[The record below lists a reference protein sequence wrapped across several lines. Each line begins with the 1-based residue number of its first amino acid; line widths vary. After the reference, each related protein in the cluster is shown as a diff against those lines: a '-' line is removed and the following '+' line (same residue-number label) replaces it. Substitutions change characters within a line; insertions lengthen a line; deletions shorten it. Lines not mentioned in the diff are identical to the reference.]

1 MNKVISKIKE
11 AFLFIKTFD
20 HIQILIP
27 LCLSIIGIG
36 VIYSAT
42 RSYETPKYVIVQ
54 SAALVLGLVL
64 LYFIV
69 LLDYEYI
76 SAFWKYLYG
85 ANIILLILVLI
96 IGIGSEETGTTGW
109 ISFGPISLQPAE
121 LIKVS
126 FIITLACHIDS
137 VKDEINY
144 IGNVIA
150 LLLHLAIPVVLILL
164 QPDFGT
170 SVVFIFIFCVMMFTA
185 GIARRYIISALG
197 TICAAAPIIY
207 FFVLSDFQKKR
218 ITNFL
223 FPESDPAG
231 SGYQVIQSKIA
242 IGSGEISG
250 KGFLSGV
257 QTQLGYLPEKHTDFI
272 FAVIGEELG
281 LIGCIFI
288 LLLLTILIARCFYI
302 ATRAKNTT
310 GMMICSGVG
319 AMFLFHTLENIGMSI
334 GLMPVTG
341 IPLPFISY
349 GGTSLLTYWIA
360 IALTVSVSIRRDQLN
375 FRKTL

>member
-1 MNKVISKIKE
+1 MNKLWEKIKE

-27 LCLSIIGIG
+27 LCLSIIGLG

-42 RSYETPKYVIVQ
+42 RSYETAKFVIVQ
-54 SAALVLGLVL
+54 GAALAIGLVL

-76 SAFWKYLYG
+76 SAFWKYLFAG
-85 ANIILLILVLI
+85 NVALLILVLL

-109 ISFGPISLQPAE
+109 ISLGPISLQPAE

-150 LLLHLAIPVVLILL
+150 LLLHLAIPVTLILM

-170 SVVFIFIFCVMMFTA
+170 AVVFIFIFLVMMYTA
-185 GIARRYIISALG
+185 GIARGYILG
-197 TICAAAPIIY
+197 AAGTAVVAAPLIY
-207 FFVLSDFQKKR
+207 FFVLSEFQKNR
-218 ITNFL
+218 ILNFL
-223 FPESDPAG
+223 FPESDPTG

-242 IGSGEISG
+242 VGSGQVSG
-250 KGFLSGV
+250 KGFLQGV

-281 LIGCIFI
+281 LIGCVFI
-288 LLLLTILIARCFYI
+288 LFMLMLLITRCFYI
-302 ATRAKNTT
+302 ATQAKNTT
-310 GMMICSGVG
+310 GMLICSGVG
-319 AMFLFHTLENIGMSI
+319 AMLLFHTLENIGMSI

-341 IPLPFISY
+341 IPLPFLSY
-349 GGTSLLTYWIA
+349 GGTSLLTYWLA
-360 IALTVSVSIRRDQLN
+360 IALTVSVSIRRDQLK
-375 FRKTL
+375 F

>member
-1 MNKVISKIKE
+1 MNKLWEKIKE

-27 LCLSIIGIG
+27 LCLSIIGLG

-42 RSYETPKYVIVQ
+42 RSYETAKFVIVQ
-54 SAALVLGLVL
+54 GAALVIGLVL

-85 ANIILLILVLI
+85 ANVALLILVLL

-109 ISFGPISLQPAE
+109 ISLGPISLQPAE

-144 IGNVIA
+144 IGNIIA
-150 LLLHLAIPVVLILL
+150 LLLHLAIPVTLILL

-170 SVVFIFIFCVMMFTA
+170 AVVFIFIFLVMMYTA
-185 GIARRYIISALG
+185 GIARGYILAAAG
-197 TICAAAPIIY
+197 TACAAAPLIY
-207 FFVLSDFQKKR
+207 FFVLSEFQKNR
-218 ITNFL
+218 ILNFL
-223 FPESDPAG
+223 FPESDPTG

-242 IGSGEISG
+242 VGSGQVSG
-250 KGFLSGV
+250 KGFLQGV

-281 LIGCIFI
+281 LIGCVFI
-288 LLLLTILIARCFYI
+288 LFLLMVLITRCFYL
-302 ATRAKNTT
+302 ATQAKNTT
-310 GMMICSGVG
+310 GMLICTGVG
-319 AMFLFHTLENIGMSI
+319 AMLLFHTLENIGMSI

-341 IPLPFISY
+341 IPLPFLSY

-360 IALTVSVSIRRDQLN
+360 IALTVSVSIRRDKQK
-375 FRKTL
+375 F